1 MQLVVAVVGMIV
13 EAITW
18 RGVSARR
25 LDLWRVMPV
34 VLGAM
39 AVAAV
44 LVRPPTLVGSVGT
57 STATL
62 VGVAAGIT
70 LFAATRAFVAVAA
83 RWPPFRRAT
92 RAIYGQARPVPVAF
106 ALGVSA
112 FVMVPFEEL
121 FWRGLVQARL
131 ADGLG
136 AGMSAAL
143 TWAAYVAVNVA
154 SRSLP
159 IVLGAAVGGALWAG
173 LAWWSGGMLAS
184 LLSHILWTGLMLGLP
199 PKPGREMLQT

>member
-13 EAITW
+13 EGITW
-18 RGVSARR
+18 RGVAARR

-44 LVRPPTLVGSVGT
+44 LVRRPTLVGSVGV

-70 LFAATRAFVAVAA
+70 LFAATRVFVAVAA
-83 RWPPFRRAT
+83 AWPPFRRAT
-92 RAIYGQARPVPVAF
+92 RAIYGQARPVSVAF

-136 AGMSAAL
+136 AGMGAAL
-143 TWAAYVAVNVA
+143 TWTAYVATNVA

-159 IVLGAAVGGALWAG
+159 ILLGAAVGGALWAG

-199 PKPGREMLQT
+199 PKPGREMLQA

>member
-13 EAITW
+13 EALTW
-18 RGVSARR
+18 RGVAARR
-25 LDLWRVMPV
+25 QDLWRVMPI

-44 LVRPPTLVGSVGT
+44 LVRRPRLVGDVAV
-57 STATL
+57 STAVLT
-62 VGVAAGIT
+62 GVTTGIT
-70 LFAATRAFVAVAA
+70 LFVATRLFVAVAA
-83 RWPPFRRAT
+83 AWPPFRRAT
-92 RAIYGQARPVPVAF
+92 REIYGQARPVSVAF
-106 ALGVSA
+106 ALCVSA
-112 FVMVPFEEL
+112 FVMVPLEEL

-131 ADGLG
+131 TEGLG
-136 AGMSAAL
+136 AGAGAAV
-143 TWAAYVAVNVA
+143 TWAAYLATNVT

-159 IVLGAAVGGALWAG
+159 IVLGASVGGALWAG

-199 PKPGREMLQT
+199 PKPGREVLQA